1 MPVRNN
7 GTSTS
12 SFGVGRRESHD
23 ASEFYGRFRPPDI
36 DNGEDV
42 VSYEPPDP
50 CVLGDSRH
58 MDGLPDNS
66 VALVV
71 TSPPYFVGKE
81 YELDIAQGHV
91 PSSYLEYR
99 NLLEEVF
106 AECLRKLEPGGRIAV
121 NVANLGRKPY
131 RSLSAD
137 VIGILQDKL
146 GMLLRGE
153 IIWQK
158 AERQGGSCAWGSFR
172 RPTNPVLRDT
182 SERIIVASK
191 GRFDRA
197 ISEKRR
203 KSNNLPHE
211 ATVSHDEFLD
221 ATYDIWRIPPE
232 SATRVGHPA
241 PFPVALPLRLIHLY
255 TFREDLVLDPF
266 MGSGTTLVA
275 ALKSGRKCIGYDIDQ
290 NYVSLARQRIVDEVN
305 VRSEAGAQPYHA
317 GLSSQRSE
325 DSQAEGDATDFQ
337 ARASREGK
345 AIQGI
350 AESKI
355 TGAGFEIIG
364 VNQKISRIGI
374 EINIIA
380 RDRGGKEWCFDV
392 SGAFTTTRPGLR
404 RTDTLWKALG
414 RAYVFRSSGRTGHLV
429 LLTSDLPLRN
439 SAGDRALHTVGPGGI
454 FDAIQLLSEEGERR
468 LREYATGDISEPFPG
483 FWSLEEVERY
493 RRDND
498 GRQER
503 T

>member
-1 MPVRNN
+1 MPARNN
-7 GTSTS
+7 GTSTR

-23 ASEFYGRFRPPDI
+23 ASEFYGRFRPPEI
-36 DNGEDV
+36 DNSEDV
-42 VSYEPPDP
+42 VPFDPPADP

-58 MDGLPDNS
+58 MDVLPNNS

-81 YELDIAQGHV
+81 YELDIAEGHV
-91 PSSYLEYR
+91 PSSYLEYQK
-99 NLLEEVF
+99 LLEQVF
-106 AECLRKLEPGGRIAV
+106 AECLRKLEPGGRLAV

-158 AERQGGSCAWGSFR
+158 AKRQGGSCAWGSFR

-197 ISEKRR
+197 ISETRR
-203 KSNNLPHE
+203 KAINLPHE
-211 ATVSHDEFLD
+211 ATASHDEFLD
-221 ATYDIWRIPPE
+221 ATYDIWEIPPE

-241 PFPVALPLRLIHLY
+241 PFPVELPLRLIHLY
-255 TFREDLVLDPF
+255 TFRGDLVIDPF

-275 ALKSGRKCIGYDIDQ
+275 ALKSGRKCLGYDIDP
-290 NYVSLARQRIVDEVN
+290 NYISLARQRIREEVGIP
-305 VRSEAGAQPYHA
+305 SEEGGQPSHA
-317 GLSSQRSE
+317 GLSVESE
-325 DSQAEGDATDFQ
+325 NSETEGGATDFQ

-350 AESKI
+350 AESAI
-355 TGAGFEIIG
+355 VGAGFNVIG
-364 VNQKISRIGI
+364 TNQKISRIGI

-380 RDRGGKEWCFDV
+380 LDRAGQEWCFDV

-414 RAYVFRSSGRTGHLV
+414 RAYVFRSSGRKERLV
-429 LLTSDLPLRN
+429 LLTSDLPIRN
-439 SAGDRALHTVGPGGI
+439 SAGDKALHTVGPGRI
-454 FDAIQLLSEEGERR
+454 FDAIQLLSDDGKGR
-468 LREYATGDISEPFPG
+468 LSTYAAGDISAPLPG
-483 FWSLEEVERY
+483 FWSQEEIEACR
-493 RRDND
+493 
-498 GRQER
+498 
-503 T
+503 